1 MINLSNVYNLYKKI
15 LRIRLIETEI
25 SKKYFDQKIRCPIH
39 LSIGQEAVAVAVCSN
54 LKKKDTVITTHRSHA
69 HYLAKGGDLKKMIAE
84 LYGKVTGCT
93 KGRGGSMHLVDYK
106 YNINATVP
114 IVGSSIPIGVGI
126 AWANKMKKNKDIVVI
141 FFGDGATEEGTFLES
156 IDFASLHDLKI
167 LFVCENNK
175 YSVYSNIRKR
185 QSNLRSIT
193 EIANSVGI
201 ESTKNKDHN
210 TINMFIAVKKAMNKI
225 LKKSKPH
232 FMEIDTF
239 RFLEHCGPNDDD
251 HLNYRDKNEISN
263 WHKKD
268 QIKYLET
275 YLFKKK
281 YLNQSKKKKII
292 EKIKTEVDKAFI
304 FAENSSYPKKSDLLN
319 YIYEK

>member
-1 MINLSNVYNLYKKI
+1 
-15 LRIRLIETEI
+15 
-25 SKKYFDQKIRCPIH
+25 
-39 LSIGQEAVAVAVCSN
+39 
-54 LKKKDTVITTHRSHA
+54 
-69 HYLAKGGDLKKMIAE
+69 
-84 LYGKVTGCT
+84 
-93 KGRGGSMHLVDYK
+93 
-106 YNINATVP
+106 
-114 IVGSSIPIGVGI
+114 
-126 AWANKMKKNKDIVVI
+126 
-141 FFGDGATEEGTFLES
+141 
-156 IDFASLHDLKI
+156 
-167 LFVCENNK
+167 
-175 YSVYSNIRKR
+175 
-185 QSNLRSIT
+185 
-193 EIANSVGI
+193 
-201 ESTKNKDHN
+201 
-210 TINMFIAVKKAMNKI
+210 
-225 LKKSKPH
+225 
-232 FMEIDTF
+232 MEIDTF